1 MSSHDAAIYAANDL
15 IMALTKPQPPNSF
28 LSIGNEQIIAL
39 QKLATIFKTAIT
51 EQSIS
56 ALGVPDSE
64 PPNRP

>member
-1 MSSHDAAIYAANDL
+1 MSSHDAAIHTANNL
-15 IMALTKPQPPNSF
+15 TTALTKPQPPNSF
-28 LSIGNEQIIAL
+28 LLIGKNQIVEL
-39 QKLATIFKTAIT
+39 QELATIFKTDTT

>member
-1 MSSHDAAIYAANDL
+1 
-15 IMALTKPQPPNSF
+15 MALTKPQPPNSF
-28 LSIGNEQIIAL
+28 LLIGNGQIIAL

-64 PPNRP
+64 PPSRP